1 MRRAEIACASALLI
15 LSGVVAWE
23 AVRLDIGWGD
33 IGPKGG
39 FFPFWLAILLAA
51 SSLSVII
58 KAILSRGEQSRKP
71 FLTWDRTRLVLTVL
85 VPVALVAPLIETV
98 GFYLTAFLYL
108 FLYIWWTGRQPWL
121 TTVAVS
127 VLFPTLIYLIF
138 ERWFLI
144 PLPKGVMEPYFF
156 F

>member
-1 MRRAEIACASALLI
+1 MI
-15 LSGVVAWE
+15 
-23 AVRLDIGWGD
+23 
-33 IGPKGG
+33 
-39 FFPFWLAILLAA
+39 FPFWLAILLAA

-58 KAILSRGEQSRKP
+58 KALLSREEQSQKP
-71 FLTWDRTRLVLTVL
+71 FLTWERTRSVLTVL
-85 VPVALVAPLIETV
+85 VPLALVVPLIETV

-144 PLPKGVMEPYFF
+144 PLPKGVMGPYVFF
-156 F
+156 